1 MAELAGAISVALEQL
16 TVDDD
21 PGADAAP
28 DLDDDQV
35 VRPWPP
41 IERQLGQRG
50 RVAVVGDHHGH
61 AVAAL
66 DERPQ
71 RKVGPFEVDR
81 PADGPRAGVDHA
93 RGADADAEER
103 GRVIGSQGVDE
114 PEDELDGGL
123 AVESFEGNCME
134 RRMSPRRLTTAPLN
148 CESAR
153 SRPINRRPSGATRSR
168 IGDLPPLDRP
178 RPTSS
183 IRPSSMRL
191 PTRSLTDVR
200 EAGQPGKVGRDSG
213 LSS

>member
-50 RVAVVGDHHGH
+50 RVAVVGDHDGH
-61 AVAAL
+61 TVAARH
-66 DERPQ
+66 ERPQ

-123 AVESFEGNCME
+123 AVSSFEGQ
-134 RRMSPRRLTTAPLN
+134 LH
-148 CESAR
+148 
-153 SRPINRRPSGATRSR
+153 GAQ
-168 IGDLPPLDRP
+168 
-178 RPTSS
+178 
-183 IRPSSMRL
+183 
-191 PTRSLTDVR
+191 DVAAQVDDGAAELR
-200 EAGQPGKVGRDSG
+200 VGKVEADQQTAFRGDAEQDR
-213 LSS
+213 